1 MNDSLFKHHRPRHQM
16 LNKYLTLVPIKH
28 KLEPV
33 TNENQGHN
41 ASDSSLT
48 DSSLTDSALDDLEVE
63 LSKVEATM
71 QAIADGAE
79 IESATSW
86 LNRL

>member
-1 MNDSLFKHHRPRHQM
+1 M
-16 LNKYLTLVPIKH
+16 
-28 KLEPV
+28 
-33 TNENQGHN
+33 TNENQRHN
-41 ASDSSLT
+41 AS

>member
-48 DSSLTDSALDDLEVE
+48 DSALDDLEVE

-79 IESATSW
+79 IESDTSW

>member
-16 LNKYLTLVPIKH
+16 FNKYLTLVPIKH

-33 TNENQGHN
+33 TNENQRHN
-41 ASDSSLT
+41 AS

-79 IESATSW
+79 IASATSW
-86 LNRL
+86 LHRL

>member
-1 MNDSLFKHHRPRHQM
+1 MNDSLLKHHRPRHQM

-41 ASDSSLT
+41 AFDP
-48 DSSLTDSALDDLEVE
+48 SLTDSALDDLEVE

>member
-33 TNENQGHN
+33 TNENQRHN
-41 ASDSSLT
+41 AS

-71 QAIADGAE
+71 QALADGAE
-79 IESATSW
+79 IDSATSW
-86 LNRL
+86 LHRS

>member
-33 TNENQGHN
+33 TNEKQRHN
-41 ASDSSLT
+41 AS

>member
-1 MNDSLFKHHRPRHQM
+1 M

-28 KLEPV
+28 KLESV
-33 TNENQGHN
+33 TNENQRHN
-41 ASDSSLT
+41 AS

>member
-16 LNKYLTLVPIKH
+16 LNKYLTLVQIKH

-33 TNENQGHN
+33 TNENQRHN
-41 ASDSSLT
+41 AS

>member
-33 TNENQGHN
+33 TNENQRHN
-41 ASDSSLT
+41 AS

-71 QAIADGAE
+71 QAIADAVSYTNLTLPT
-79 IESATSW
+79 IYSV
-86 LNRL
+86 